1 MKIETM
7 KDLFI
12 CELADIYHAEKQIV
26 KALPK
31 MVEKAHDPRLKEAFQ
46 SHLHETENQVT
57 RVEQVFRVLDMKPET
72 EKCDALQGLI
82 KEAEELMKH
91 VKDDAVMDAALIAA
105 AQKVEHYEIASYGTL
120 VALAELLGYVEA
132 AEILRETLDEE
143 QGADTKLN
151 EIALGKV
158 NVQALHGAAT
168 STSAGKLF
176 Q

>member
-7 KDLFI
+7 KDLFV

-31 MVEKAHDPRLKEAFQ
+31 MIEEAHDPRLKEAFQ
-46 SHLHETENQVT
+46 SHLRETENQVI
-57 RVEQVFRVLDMKPET
+57 RVEQVFRVLDMKPES

-120 VALAELLGYVEA
+120 VALADLLGYAEA

-151 EIALGKV
+151 EIALDKV
-158 NVQALHGAAT
+158 NVQALHSAAN
-168 STSAGKLF
+168 SAGAGKAF